1 MPDYSKAEILEDSTA
16 IDWDMAF
23 NEVESGERLK
33 LDREKKQRE
42 AEHNLVLEK
51 QKEAMMKAMKDS
63 ELKR

>member
-51 QKEAMMKAMKDS
+51 
-63 ELKR
+63 